1 MAENIEAGDY
11 VLVRLPVVNRPDEY
25 GQPRVQIRTMHSS
38 TGIRVSRSNIVRV
51 EKAKSVGPAPR

>member
-1 MAENIEAGDY
+1 MNEKIEAGDY

-38 TGIRVSRSNIVRV
+38 TGIRVSRSDIVCV
-51 EKAKSVGPAPR
+51 EQAQNFGEGEV